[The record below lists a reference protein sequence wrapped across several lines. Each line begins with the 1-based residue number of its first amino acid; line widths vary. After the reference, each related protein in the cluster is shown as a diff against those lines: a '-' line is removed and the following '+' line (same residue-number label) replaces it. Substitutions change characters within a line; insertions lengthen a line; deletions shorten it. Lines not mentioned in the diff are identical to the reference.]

1 MGFFSLKNFF
11 KAFFFI
17 AGLGALTYYVVW
29 KIQYRQNIM
38 PFEEYNPTS
47 TLVVPEHPIKKA
59 KIPFCGYPQPPIRY
73 AGQRPHYPNGRDG

>member
-11 KAFFFI
+11 KAFLFI

-38 PFEEYNPTS
+38 SFEEYNPTS
-47 TLVVPEHPIKKA
+47 TLVVP
-59 KIPFCGYPQPPIRY
+59 
-73 AGQRPHYPNGRDG
+73 